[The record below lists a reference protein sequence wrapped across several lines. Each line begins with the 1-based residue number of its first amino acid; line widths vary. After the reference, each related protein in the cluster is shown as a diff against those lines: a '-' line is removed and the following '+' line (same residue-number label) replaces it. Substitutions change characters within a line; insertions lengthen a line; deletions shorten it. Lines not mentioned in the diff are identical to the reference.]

1 MEYSGKKKT
10 MSLVV
15 VAIVAFLMLEPGNIF
30 MLYFKKDS
38 TMANG
43 LGTFK
48 AWEKSK
54 SDSEVHDL
62 VKYLANW
69 VAGTKIFFVSLLTV
83 IVIFGP
89 PELHPWVLLAM
100 VISIATFYVGLY
112 PLVRK
117 IDSEDMLTQKGYSK
131 TLAGMI
137 TVFILVFLILFI
149 WLQWPSIFPIPIP
162 AFW

>member
-1 MEYSGKKKT
+1 
-10 MSLVV
+10 MSLIV
-15 VAIVAFLMLEPGNIF
+15 VAIALFMLLELGNIF

-54 SDSEVHDL
+54 SDPAVHDL
-62 VKYLANW
+62 MKYLANW
-69 VAGTKIFFVSLLTV
+69 VAGTKIFFISLLTV

-89 PELHPWVLLAM
+89 PELYPWVLLAM
-100 VISIATFYVGLY
+100 VISIATFYVGLF

-117 IDSEDMLTQKGYSK
+117 IDSEDMLIPKGYSK

-137 TVFILVFLILFI
+137 TIFIIVFLVLF
-149 WLQWPSIFPIPIP
+149 LWPYLLPSIPIP
-162 AFW
+162 SFW

>member
-1 MEYSGKKKT
+1 

-15 VAIVAFLMLEPGNIF
+15 VAIDAFLFLELGNIF

-43 LGTFK
+43 LGTLK

-54 SDSEVHDL
+54 SDPAVNDL

-89 PELHPWVLLAM
+89 PELYSWVLLAM
-100 VISIATFYVGLY
+100 IISIATFYVGLY
-112 PLVRK
+112 PTVRK
-117 IDSEDMLTQKGYSK
+117 IDSEDMLTAKGYSK

-137 TVFILVFLILFI
+137 TIFIIVFVILYL
-149 WLQWPSIFPIPIP
+149 WLQFPGIFPIPMP
-162 AFW
+162 TFW

>member
-1 MEYSGKKKT
+1 
-10 MSLVV
+10 
-15 VAIVAFLMLEPGNIF
+15 

-38 TMANG
+38 TRANG
-43 LGTFK
+43 LATFK

-54 SDSEVHDL
+54 SDPQVHDL

-69 VAGTKIFFVSLLTV
+69 VAGTKIFFLSLLTV
-83 IVIFGP
+83 IVVFGP

-100 VISIATFYVGLY
+100 IISIATFYIGLF

-117 IDSEDMLTQKGYSK
+117 IDGEDMLVSKGYSK

-137 TVFILVFLILFI
+137 TIFIIVFLILYL
-149 WLQWPSIFPIPIP
+149 WLVLPGIFPIAMPS
-162 AFW
+162 FW

>member
-1 MEYSGKKKT
+1 

-15 VAIVAFLMLEPGNIF
+15 VAIALFLMLELGNIF

-43 LGTFK
+43 IGTFK

-54 SDSEVHDL
+54 SDPAVNDL

-83 IVIFGP
+83 IVVFGP

-100 VISIATFYVGLY
+100 IISIATFYIGLF
-112 PLVRK
+112 PIVKK

-137 TVFILVFLILFI
+137 TVFIIVFLILYI
-149 WLQWPSIFPIPIP
+149 WLTFPGLIPFPIPS
-162 AFW
+162 FW